1 MQHEVNGKMLQKG
14 LRTILTERGL
24 WRNGL
29 LKQDAL
35 ELVRNQPDFKAQK
48 PWLNELVNSAEH
60 EIIFFPKFHCEF
72 NWIERYWGNAK
83 VYARQNCNYTFEG
96 LEQTVP
102 VALDRVS
109 INMMRK
115 FARKSYRYMDAYRLK
130 NGEYLTP

>member
-60 EIIFFPKFHCEF
+60 EIIFFPKFHYEF

-109 INMMRK
+109 INMTRK